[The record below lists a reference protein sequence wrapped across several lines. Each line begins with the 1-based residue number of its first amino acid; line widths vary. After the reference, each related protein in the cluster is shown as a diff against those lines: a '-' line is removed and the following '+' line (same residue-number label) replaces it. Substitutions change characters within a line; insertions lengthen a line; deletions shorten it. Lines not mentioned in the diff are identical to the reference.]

1 MPRSRLDAAHRY
13 VGWLRRRTAWIYG
26 AAAAALAL
34 SIYLIVFHLPLY
46 ADFAALLPPDA
57 PAVRDLHRLEARV
70 HDKDTALVLI
80 DAAEPATGAAATTMM
95 AARIRALPAELV
107 TRVEDDDAATRGF
120 IRDHQQLFVPL
131 ADLEAARDALAGRI
145 ERAKLEAN
153 PLYVDLDDPD
163 PAAAAT
169 DERLK
174 ELRERRREAAARLD
188 RSSNVSADGRL
199 HLVVVRTGF
208 EKTDVDFHYVLAV
221 IPRNPIFPAIH
232 AAIAEWLV
240 QQRHITLN
248 WRGRKGTAGE
258 AYAAHK
264 AIYEAIAAHDPA
276 LAEKAM
282 RDHLAH
288 VASVFWEAME
298 SDE

>member
-1 MPRSRLDAAHRY
+1 MTGIPAESRPIR
-13 VGWLRRRTAWIYG
+13 
-26 AAAAALAL
+26 
-34 SIYLIVFHLPLY
+34 PQKLY
-46 ADFAALLPPDA
+46 EQVSA
-57 PAVRDLHRLEARV
+57 RLEARIIDKTYEVGDLLPSERDLMREFGVGRPAIREALAHLRNMGLVELRSGERAQVIRPTAEVVVDALSGVAKHMLAAHDGV
-70 HDKDTALVLI
+70 HNFQNARLFFEVGLARH
-80 DAAEPATGAAATTMM
+80 AAEHATAEDTEQLRLALEVNQAALNDL
-95 AARIRALPAELV
+95 AR
-107 TRVEDDDAATRGF
+107 
-120 IRDHQQLFVPL
+120 
-131 ADLEAARDALAGRI
+131 
-145 ERAKLEAN
+145 
-153 PLYVDLDDPD
+153 
-163 PAAAAT
+163 
-169 DERLK
+169 
-174 ELRERRREAAARLD
+174 
-188 RSSNVSADGRL
+188 
-199 HLVVVRTGF
+199 F
-208 EKTDVDFHYVLAV
+208 EKTDVAFHYVLAV

-276 LAEKAM
+276 RAEKAM